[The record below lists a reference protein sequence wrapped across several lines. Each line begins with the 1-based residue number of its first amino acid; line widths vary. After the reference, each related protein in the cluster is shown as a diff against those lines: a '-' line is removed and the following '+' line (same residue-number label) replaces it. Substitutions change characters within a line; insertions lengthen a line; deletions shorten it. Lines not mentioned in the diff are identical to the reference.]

1 MNSVRL
7 FAAAIA
13 VLGLAAVSLFV
24 GVGEVSLGS
33 LLTGGEQEE
42 ELLLLLASRI
52 PRTIALVLAGC
63 SMSTAGLI
71 MQMLARNRF
80 VEPSTIGTVES
91 ARLGVLVTMVF
102 APGLPIIGR
111 MLVAALFA
119 LAGTALF
126 LAILRRIPL
135 RSALVVPLIGIML
148 GGMIGAITTFFA
160 YRYDLIQSLA
170 AWASGDF
177 SSVLRG
183 RYELLWVAGGL
194 SIVCY
199 IAADRFSIAGLGRGF
214 ATNLGLSYRK
224 VVSLGLIIVS
234 MVTAT
239 VVTTVGVIP
248 FLGLIVP
255 NLVSLAIGDNVRRA
269 IPWIAIAGSLL
280 VLACDILGRLVRFPY
295 EIPVGVILGVVGSLT
310 FLSLLLRKEA
320 RHA

>member
-239 VVTTVGVIP
+239 VVTTVGLIP